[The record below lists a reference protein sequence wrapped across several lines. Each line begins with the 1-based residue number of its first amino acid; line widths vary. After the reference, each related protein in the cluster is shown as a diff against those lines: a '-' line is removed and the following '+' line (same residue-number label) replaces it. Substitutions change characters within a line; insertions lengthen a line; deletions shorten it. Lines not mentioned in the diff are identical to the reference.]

1 MEGKMIGQHL
11 KSEEN
16 IEGRGEMVTL
26 IVTIDE
32 DLLGRIEATV
42 NHGLASN

>member
-1 MEGKMIGQHL
+1 MGGKMIGQHL

-16 IEGRGEMVTL
+16 IKGRGRMVTL
-26 IVTIDE
+26 IVIIDE

>member
-16 IEGRGEMVTL
+16 IEGRGEMVIKPL
-26 IVTIDE
+26 PGIK
-32 DLLGRIEATV
+32 LNA
-42 NHGLASN
+42 